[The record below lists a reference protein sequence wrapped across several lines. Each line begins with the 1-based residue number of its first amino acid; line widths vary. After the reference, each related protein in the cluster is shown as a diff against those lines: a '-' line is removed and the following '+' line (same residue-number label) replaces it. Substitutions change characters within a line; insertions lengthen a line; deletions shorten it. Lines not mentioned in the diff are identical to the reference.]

1 MENTVADARTNS
13 SGASTDGAARST
25 RTRILDEAAE
35 LFYAQG
41 IRAVSAD
48 KIIERVGITKVTFY
62 RYFRTKHSLVVAY
75 LEQQGAR
82 ERGQFDRVL
91 TSSNDA
97 AEAFRVFAEAI
108 GTASCRPGF
117 RGCPFINAAA
127 EYADPDSPVRKVIA
141 DHRAWYRDTFAA
153 MLQQL
158 GVTDPQAAA
167 GEVMML
173 RDGAMVAGYL
183 GDAQQVGQELT
194 ASIFAVVKAHQSDP
208 GV

>member
-1 MENTVADARTNS
+1 MADAART
-13 SGASTDGAARST
+13 GLLTPTDSAARPI
-25 RTRILDEAAE
+25 RERILDEAAD

-62 RYFRTKHSLVVAY
+62 RYFRTKDSLVVAY

-82 ERGQFDRVL
+82 ERGQFDQVL
-91 TSSNDA
+91 TSANDA
-97 AEAFRVFAEAI
+97 AEAFREFAEAI
-108 GTASCRPGF
+108 GAASCRPGF

-127 EYADPDSPVRKVIA
+127 EYADPDSPVRKVVA

-183 GDAQQVGQELT
+183 GDAQQVGQELA
-194 ASIFAVVKAHQSDP
+194 ASIFAVVKAHQSHLDA
-208 GV
+208 